1 MTESS
6 FNEAF
11 NDRVRFIAKTEFDR
25 LVRTHVGL
33 ERKIQN
39 RVNERI
45 SALNKVIDS
54 LKQTIAIAISDKD
67 DRSLEK
73 ETEFVREIARE
84 EIEDWWAEKCEKSNE
99 PTGPRTGTMW
109 EPWEE
114 RYIINQMVHLTSD
127 AARTLGRSSH
137 AIRCRIKKM
146 VDEGGL
152 P

>member
-1 MTESS
+1 MDI
-6 FNEAF
+6 
-11 NDRVRFIAKTEFDR
+11 NDALDQRIREVAR
-25 LVRTHVGL
+25 LVFDAKVRTDMAL